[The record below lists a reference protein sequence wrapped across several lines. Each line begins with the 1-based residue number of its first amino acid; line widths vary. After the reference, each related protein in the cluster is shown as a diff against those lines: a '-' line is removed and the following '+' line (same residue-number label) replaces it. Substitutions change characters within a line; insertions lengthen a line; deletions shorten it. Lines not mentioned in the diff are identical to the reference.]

1 MCDIT
6 SKNLMLLSTTIMCNF
21 RGLLFKIAIL
31 SNVIVFFVNCFLYYN
46 LCVNKINA
54 CMTKDDIVFEQDLIL
69 HGSRHGL
76 IQRSIVPSSIHA

>member
-1 MCDIT
+1 
-6 SKNLMLLSTTIMCNF
+6 MLLSATIMCNF

-31 SNVIVFFVNCFLYYN
+31 SNVIVFVFVLQFVCE
-46 LCVNKINA
+46 KINT

-76 IQRSIVPSSIHA
+76 I